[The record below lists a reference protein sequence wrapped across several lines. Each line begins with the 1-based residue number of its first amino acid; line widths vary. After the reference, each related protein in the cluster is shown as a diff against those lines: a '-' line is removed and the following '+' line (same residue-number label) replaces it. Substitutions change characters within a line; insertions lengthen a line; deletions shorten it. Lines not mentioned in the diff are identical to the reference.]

1 MPKPTKKLRKPV
13 PVRLTLDRDVG
24 DMVIGAK
31 KPIKVLAGVVDQK
44 GKWQLLI
51 SGTAYDQLQTIAK
64 PGENLSDTVKRL
76 PAYAKPHV

>member
-1 MPKPTKKLRKPV
+1 MPKVKFPV
-13 PVRLTLDRDVG
+13 PVRLTLDREVG
-24 DMVIGAK
+24 DMVIQAR

-51 SGTAYDQLQTIAK
+51 SSNTYDQLQTAAL

-76 PAYAKPHV
+76 PAYSKG